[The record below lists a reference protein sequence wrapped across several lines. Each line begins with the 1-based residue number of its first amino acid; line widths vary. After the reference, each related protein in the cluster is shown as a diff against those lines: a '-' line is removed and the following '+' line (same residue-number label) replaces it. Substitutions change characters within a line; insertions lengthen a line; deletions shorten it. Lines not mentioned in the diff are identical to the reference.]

1 MVRIVSKQTETDNQN
16 EKSRK
21 VVIENTRLEE
31 HDKPFGFAV
40 EQINQKLKDTIK
52 EKLQEKLNSQGIE
65 VNFFGSTPNLM
76 G

>member
-1 MVRIVSKQTETDNQN
+1 M
-16 EKSRK
+16 
-21 VVIENTRLEE
+21 
-31 HDKPFGFAV
+31 
-40 EQINQKLKDTIK
+40 K